1 MSKYYLDEFL
11 PYLQF
16 RKHCKALLHN
26 SKNPS
31 CINLILNN
39 KQERP
44 LKVKTVKPGLS
55 EFEKPIVSVF
65 KTNFQK

>member
-1 MSKYYLDEFL
+1 MSFCHTYSLESIV
-11 PYLQF
+11 
-16 RKHCKALLHN
+16 KHCYKN

-31 CINLILNN
+31 CINLIPND

-44 LKVKTVKPGLS
+44 LKVKTIKPGLS